1 MSQSL
6 VDTEVDAQLRA
17 AVADV
22 LADHPTRVDGLDGG
36 AVWSALRAMGATTL
50 PVPEEWGGQGAGWR
64 EVAVVA
70 EELGRAVAPVPFLG
84 CVLATAAL
92 LHAGAVRDEVM
103 RARSLYDE
111 ATLVVPL
118 SAWPGGP
125 LPEVAVD
132 GGALT
137 GTVRSVADVRG
148 VFLVPAQGGL
158 WLAEQAE
165 VSPVTSLDMTR
176 PVSDVTFSS
185 VAATRIGDA
194 AAVEHAL
201 LVGAAILASEQVG
214 IAQWCL
220 DTTVA
225 YLKQRYQF
233 GRPVGSYQA
242 LKHRIADLWQ
252 EIVLARAAAKAAAN
266 ALDSG
271 EDAELLAYTAQSL
284 CAEVAVHAAEECVQL
299 HGGIGMTWEH
309 PAHLYLKR
317 AKADEIALG
326 TPGRLRAAL
335 APLVGLPG

>member
-6 VDTEVDAQLRA
+6 VDTDVETQLRT
-17 AVADV
+17 AVAEV
-22 LADHPTRVDGLDGG
+22 LEDNPTKVDDLDG
-36 AVWSALRAMGATTL
+36 ATVWSALRAMGATTL
-50 PVPEEWGGQGAGWR
+50 PVPEELGGQGAGWR

-84 CVLATAAL
+84 SVLATAAL
-92 LHAGAVRDEVM
+92 LRATDDPHAAEALRGD
-103 RARSLYDE
+103 

-125 LPEVAVD
+125 LPHITVD
-132 GGALT
+132 GDRLT

-148 VFLVPAQGGL
+148 TLVVPADGAL
-158 WLAEQAE
+158 WLTEQADIT
-165 VSPVTSLDMTR
+165 PVTSLDRTR
-176 PVSDVTFSS
+176 PVADVEFSGAKAVR
-185 VAATRIGDA
+185 VAADG
-194 AAVEHAL
+194 AVEHAL
-201 LVGAAILASEQVG
+201 RVGAAILAAEQVG
-214 IAQWCL
+214 IAEWCL

-242 LKHRIADLWQ
+242 LKHRLADLWQ
-252 EIVLARAAAKAAAN
+252 EIVLARAAAKAAAD
-266 ALDSG
+266 ALDTG
-271 EDAELLAYTAQSL
+271 EDAALLAYAAQSL

-326 TPGRLRAAL
+326 TPGRLRVLL
-335 APLVGLPG
+335 APLADLPA